1 MGGVL
6 GRRWRG
12 GCEGKG
18 GVGDKGAGGC
28 FVGEGV
34 IDEASQIDRWR
45 MESMGIVSEGVVG
58 TATYTNGWRM
68 ASDGYVRRTS
78 PNLTNKA
85 P

>member
-18 GVGDKGAGGC
+18 GVGDNGVGGC

-45 MESMGIVSEGVVG
+45 MESMGIVSGSLARLRTPTDG
-58 TATYTNGWRM
+58 GWQVM
-68 ASDGYVRRTS
+68 DM
-78 PNLTNKA
+78 
-85 P
+85 